1 MKPADVFLAVRW
13 RSPPVS
19 GSRAAGGRSRTAF
32 RRPRRDEN
40 ETPAMSHSLL
50 IGFVIF
56 AAVMFITPGP
66 NNIMLLSSGLTYGF
80 RRTLPHV
87 AGITLGFAFMIGAVG
102 LGLGTIF
109 ITYPVLQTILKYAGV
124 AYLVYLAAAIA
135 MSGPVTP
142 DQDNARGPMTFWGAA
157 MFQWINVK
165 GWVMVIGT
173 ITAYAEIASFPWNI
187 TIQVL
192 LSLLLGALSCSAWAM
207 FGSALR
213 PILTSAKAVRAF
225 NIVMAALLLASLYPV
240 FTDA

>member
-1 MKPADVFLAVRW
+1 V
-13 RSPPVS
+13 
-19 GSRAAGGRSRTAF
+19 
-32 RRPRRDEN
+32 
-40 ETPAMSHSLL
+40 SHSLL
-50 IGFVIF
+50 IAFVIF
-56 AAVMFITPGP
+56 ATVMFFTPGP

-124 AYLVYLAAAIA
+124 AYLIYLAAAIA
-135 MSGPVTP
+135 MSGPLTP
-142 DQDNARGPMTFWGAA
+142 DQDNRRGPMTFWGAA

-173 ITAYAEIASFPWNI
+173 ITAYAGIASFPWNI
-187 TIQVL
+187 TIQVM
-192 LSLLLGALSCSAWAM
+192 LSLLLGALSCSAWAL

-213 PILTSAKAVRAF
+213 PILTSRKAVRAF
-225 NIVMAALLLASLYPV
+225 NIVMAVLLLASLYPV